1 MAAGMKFLIF
11 IVAIFFLIITYY
23 KTEAGPYRG
32 YNYGYYGSDETR
44 LNTYLKKVL
53 DPLKEQMK
61 TGIPQFG
68 LPVLDPL
75 DLGNISKSFNNEK
88 VNSSLFIQNLVISGL
103 SNFTLYKLD
112 AHLRNLTVVIRV
124 VFHKVMIDSERYI
137 LSGMAAKIFPLIGD
151 GRMSIHANDVEV
163 TISLTFSFP
172 SSGNARIEDVVLDM
186 DFRQASVYFENLFGG
201 GSLGDVIN
209 AYLSTSGKKLYNTVK
224 PKLLTQASE
233 FIKERGNEALSKF
246 NLGKLSLK

>member
-1 MAAGMKFLIF
+1 MASGMKILTSIA
-11 IVAIFFLIITYY
+11 AIFFLVIAYY
-23 KTEAGPYRG
+23 ETEVEAYRG
-32 YNYGYYGSDETR
+32 YRYYGADDAR

-61 TGIPQFG
+61 NGIPQFG
-68 LPVLDPL
+68 LPVLEPL
-75 DLGNISKSFNNEK
+75 NLGNISKSFNNDK
-88 VNSSLFIQNLVISGL
+88 VNSSLFIENLIISGL

-112 AHLRNLTVVIRV
+112 AHLRNLTIVIRV
-124 VFHKVMIDSERYI
+124 VFHKIMANSDRYI

-151 GRMSIHANDVEV
+151 GRMSIQANDVEV

-172 SSGNARIEDVVLDM
+172 SSGNARIEDVDLDV
-186 DFRQASVYFENLFGG
+186 DFRHVSVYFENLFGG
-201 GSLGDVIN
+201 GSLGDVVN
-209 AYLSTSGKKLYNTVK
+209 AYLSTSGKKLYQTFK
-224 PKLLTQASE
+224 PKILSQATE